1 MTYAVPFSPREEWA
15 LTPSLDVVFGVSDP
29 YRSKCAAPPDVLG
42 IFRDELGEQSVR
54 RYALRR

>member
-1 MTYAVPFSPREEWA
+1 MSSSASP
-15 LTPSLDVVFGVSDP
+15 TPTA
-29 YRSKCAAPPDVLG
+29 SKYDAPPDVLG